1 MVSTSR
7 GYAAA
12 ATALLAL
19 SGVSSFGECAAPSI
33 YCIRRRVG
41 AAWDFRCKHRR
52 RAAGKSVRGR
62 LVLFRMGL
70 RCTKSIITQCHHV
83 DGKLSIAMAMS
94 REMGVNIVE
103 MEMATV

>member
-1 MVSTSR
+1 
-7 GYAAA
+7 
-12 ATALLAL
+12 
-19 SGVSSFGECAAPSI
+19 
-33 YCIRRRVG
+33 
-41 AAWDFRCKHRR
+41 
-52 RAAGKSVRGR
+52 
-62 LVLFRMGL
+62 MGL

>member
-1 MVSTSR
+1 MVSTSC

-62 LVLFRMGL
+62 LVFVSNGTQMH
-70 RCTKSIITQCHHV
+70 KSIITQCHHV
-83 DGKLSIAMAMS
+83 DGKLSIAMAKS

-103 MEMATV
+103 IEMATV